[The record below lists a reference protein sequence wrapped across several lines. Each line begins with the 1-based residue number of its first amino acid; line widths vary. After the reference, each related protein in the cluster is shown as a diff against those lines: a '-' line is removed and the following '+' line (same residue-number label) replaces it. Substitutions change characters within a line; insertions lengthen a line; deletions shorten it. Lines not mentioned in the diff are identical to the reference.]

1 LVIIEIFDEEF
12 LLGSIAREV
21 FLLDWPLVNIVR
33 GETSVWRELVL
44 VNVLPMATSRFA
56 RG

>member
-12 LLGSIAREV
+12 LLRSVAREI

-44 VNVLPMATSRFA
+44 VEVLPMATSRFA

>member
-44 VNVLPMATSRFA
+44 VKVLPMATSRFA

>member
-44 VNVLPMATSRFA
+44 GNVLPMATSRFA
-56 RG
+56 RD